1 MLSRPSH
8 TRPLLVLIFLLGFFG
23 SFKLESRLLVLTVG
37 SPIIWRVREALFW
50 KVADKVFSVKF
61 IFISPIST
69 VSEEFDFELC
79 AYTIG
84 S

>member
-1 MLSRPSH
+1 
-8 TRPLLVLIFLLGFFG
+8 
-23 SFKLESRLLVLTVG
+23 LTVG

-61 IFISPIST
+61 IFISSIST